1 MVARDNACELSVGV
15 IPVQDFT
22 MLAMS
27 AFVDTLRLAADEGDR
42 SRPLRCA
49 WRVMSDGGRPVRAS
63 NGIMLQPTGG
73 FVDPSG
79 FDYVVIVGGTLHGGP
94 EISSATQDYLRTA
107 ANRNVPLVGLCTGS
121 FILARAGLMK
131 DRRACV
137 SWFHKDELL
146 AEFPDLEVV
155 GDALYVFDRDRIT
168 CAGGTSVIHLASELV
183 DRHLGAGS
191 SDKGLRVML
200 EDRLRGG
207 GSPQPPPTIEGLESV
222 ADPRVRRAMLMIE
235 RTLDRSPSSESIACS
250 IGITRRHLARLFN
263 RALGLS
269 PRSFAQRL
277 RLQRAHRMITEG
289 TDPMTTIALAC
300 GYSDASHFSREY
312 YKFCASSPSEA
323 RAAAANSLDAA

>member
-1 MVARDNACELSVGV
+1 
-15 IPVQDFT
+15 
-22 MLAMS
+22 MLALS

-42 SRPLRCA
+42 SRPLRCE
-49 WRVMSDGGRPVRAS
+49 WRVMTDGARPIRAS
-63 NGIMLQPTGG
+63 NGIMVQPTSS
-73 FVDPSG
+73 FVDPSR
-79 FDYVVIVGGTLHGGP
+79 FDYLVLVGGTLHRGP
-94 EISSATQDYLRTA
+94 DVSSATQEYLRTA
-107 ANRNVPLVGLCTGS
+107 AAKNVPLVGLCTGS

-137 SWFHKDELL
+137 SWFHKEELL

-200 EDRLRGG
+200 EDRPRGG
-207 GSPQPPPTIEGLESV
+207 ASPQPPPAIEGLESV
-222 ADPRVRRAMLMIE
+222 VDPRVRRAMLMIE
-235 RTLDRSPSSESIACS
+235 RTLDHSPPTERIADS
-250 IGITRRHLARLFN
+250 IGITQRHLARLFK

-269 PRSFAQRL
+269 PCSFAQLL

-289 TDPMTTIALAC
+289 TEPMTTIAVAC
-300 GYSDASHFSREY
+300 GYFDASHFSREY
-312 YKFCASSPSEA
+312 LKFYGSTPTKV
-323 RAAAANSLDAA
+323 RAAAADGRHGT